1 MELRRATIDDADIL
15 LSLRNDDE
23 TRQAS
28 FSQDVVSRDEHLAW
42 LAERL
47 APMHAESVWMIDDSD
62 GVVIGTGRIR
72 VINDAFAEISI
83 VIDPAFRN
91 KGRGRQAIRL
101 LSETVQL
108 MQRTPVAF
116 VRTENARSIRAF
128 SAAGF
133 YTKRFTDDRMELW
146 A

>member
-1 MELRRATIDDADIL
+1 MELRRATIEDAEL
-15 LSLRNDDE
+15 LLAWRNDVD

-28 FSQDVVSRDEHLAW
+28 FSQGVISRDTHLAW

-62 GVVIGTGRIR
+62 VAVGSGRIR
-72 VINDAFAEISI
+72 VINDSFAEISI

-101 LSETVQL
+101 LSDKVQQ
-108 MQRTPVAF
+108 MQRTPIAF
-116 VRTENARSIRAF
+116 VRPENERSIRAF
-128 SAAGF
+128 NAAGF
-133 YTKRFTDDRMELW
+133 YTKRFDDERMELW
-146 A
+146 Q

>member
-47 APMHAESVWMIDDSD
+47 APMHAESVWMVDDSD
-62 GVVIGTGRIR
+62 VAVGSGRIR

-91 KGRGRQAIRL
+91 KGRGRQAICL
-101 LSETVQL
+101 LSKTVQQ